1 MPMTS
6 RERWLAVLSREEPD
20 RIPMDWWGTDEIRD
34 RVMNHLGVASEDDM
48 FAVLHVDRPVEVEPV
63 YIGPPLKPEEDMF
76 GVRYDYADYGTGRY
90 REAVFNPLAAF
101 ETLEQIK
108 VGYHWP
114 HADWCDCSQAAR
126 QVKGKEDRPVQFIMA
141 GVYALYTRLRGIEL
155 AFMDY
160 AVNQDIVLYCMEK
173 LIELHYEIARSMFEC
188 IPGRIDIAMVYND
201 MGSQEDLL
209 FSPQTARDLFIPGIR
224 RMANLARENGAHVF
238 LHSDGAIRKA
248 IPDLIEAG
256 VQILNPVQW
265 RCKGMDREDLKRDF
279 GDKLVFHG
287 AVDNQQTLARGT
299 VEEVRRE
306 VRDNID
312 VLGAGGGYILAPCHR
327 LQAVSPPENVVA
339 MYEEGYS
346 YGRLG

>member
-1 MPMTS
+1 MTS
-6 RERWLAVLSREEPD
+6 RERWLAVLNREEPD

-34 RVMNHLGVASEDDM
+34 RVMAHLGVTSENDM
-48 FAVLHVDRPVEVEPV
+48 FAALHVDRPVVVEPV
-63 YIGPPLKPEEDMF
+63 YIGPPLKSDEDVY

-90 REAVFNPLAAF
+90 REAVHNPLAAF
-101 ETLEQIK
+101 ETLEQIEA
-108 VGYHWP
+108 GYRWP
-114 HADWCDCSQAAR
+114 HADWWDCSQAAK
-126 QVKGKEDRPVQFIMA
+126 QVEGKEERPVQFDMA
-141 GVYALYTRLRGIEL
+141 GVYTLYTRLRGMEQ
-155 AFMDY
+155 AFIDY
-160 AVNQDIVLYCMEK
+160 AINQDIVLYCMEN
-173 LIELHYEIARSMFEC
+173 LVDLHCEIARRMFKC
-188 IPGRIDIAMVYND
+188 IPGRIDIAMVSND

-209 FSPQTARDLFIPGIR
+209 FSPQTARALFIPGIR
-224 RMANLARENGAHVF
+224 QLARLARENGARVF

-248 IPDLIEAG
+248 IPDLIAAG

-265 RCKGMDREDLKRDF
+265 RCKGMDRADLKRDF

-339 MYEEGYS
+339 MYEEGYL
-346 YGRLG
+346 YGRLA